1 LGVYLFRIFGST
13 CVGVYALATD
23 KVLILPRQVPEHRSA
38 VLGDW
43 LGVPVLKTSVGGSVL
58 IGPLLCANSKGIL
71 VPHTVMDEEF
81 RALQA
86 IEAEH
91 GMRVGV
97 MDGTPVTAFGNLVLA
112 NDRGAIVHPR
122 FGRRTMKAIEDVLD
136 VEVVKGTIAGLPYV
150 GSLACATNK
159 GVLAHPDIFEGER
172 ELIEDVLKV
181 PVETGTVNS
190 GIRMVAL
197 GLIANSRAAVAGFAT
212 TGREMAVIGKGLGV
226 A

>member
-1 LGVYLFRIFGST
+1 MGVYLFRIFGST

-38 VLGDW
+38 VLSDW

-71 VPHTVMDEEF
+71 VPHTVTDEEL
-81 RALQA
+81 RAL
-86 IEAEH
+86 EAVRED
-91 GMRVGV
+91 GVEVCV
-97 MDGTPVTAFGNLVLA
+97 MDMTPVTAFGNLVLA
-112 NDRGAIVHPR
+112 NDKGAIVHPR
-122 FGRRTMKAIEDVLD
+122 FGRRTLQAIEDALG
-136 VEVVKGTIAGLPYV
+136 VEAVRGTIAGLPYV
-150 GSLACATNK
+150 GSLARATNK
-159 GVLAHPDIFEGER
+159 GVLAHPDIRPDEK

-190 GIRMVAL
+190 GVRMVAL
-197 GLIANSRAAVAGFAT
+197 GLIANDRAAVAGFAT

>member
-23 KVLILPRQVPEHRSA
+23 KALVLPRQVPEHRAA
-38 VLGDW
+38 VLSEW
-43 LGVPVLKTSVGGSVL
+43 LGVPVIKTSVGGSVL
-58 IGPLLCANSKGIL
+58 VGPLLCANSNGIL
-71 VPHTVMDEEF
+71 VPHIVMDEEL
-81 RALQA
+81 RALKRL
-86 IEAEH
+86 EEL
-91 GMRVGV
+91 GVRVGV

-122 FGRRTMKAIEDVLD
+122 FGRKTMKVMEDVLG
-136 VEVVKGTIAGLPYV
+136 VEVVRGTIAGLPYV
-150 GSLACATNK
+150 GSLARATNK
-159 GVLAHPDIFEGER
+159 GVLAHPDIRPDER

-181 PVETGTVNS
+181 PVEVGTVNS